1 MDTII
6 LEKSDRQI
14 HAAQGERYSKFP
26 GYHIWI
32 QYSGTKDN
40 YYLAYV
46 EERLLD
52 TALWLYM
59 QEDNLAVVVIDGE
72 KQTRYK

>member
-14 HAAQGERYSKFP
+14 HAAQGEGYANYP
-26 GYHIWI
+26 GYHIWY
-32 QYSGTKDN
+32 QGGVTGDSH
-40 YYLAYV
+40 YLAYI
-46 EERLLD
+46 ESRLLD
-52 TALWLYM
+52 TALWFYM
-59 QEDNLAVVVIDGE
+59 LEDNLAVVVIDND

>member
-6 LEKSDRQI
+6 LEKSERQI
-14 HAAQGERYSKFP
+14 YAAQGEGYAKYP

-32 QYSGTKDN
+32 QYASTKDT
-40 YYLAYV
+40 YYLAYIQ
-46 EERLLD
+46 ERQLD
-52 TALWLYM
+52 TALWFYM
-59 QEDNLAVVVIDGE
+59 QENLGVVVIDGE